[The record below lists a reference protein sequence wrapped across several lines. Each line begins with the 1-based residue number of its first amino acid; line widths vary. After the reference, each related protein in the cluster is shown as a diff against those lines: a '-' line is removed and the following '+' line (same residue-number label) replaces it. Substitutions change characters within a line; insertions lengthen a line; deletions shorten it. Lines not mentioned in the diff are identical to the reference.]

1 MLKSLIICA
10 AMMLALAGCSSPQVK
25 LTRWARTNGSVPEVI
40 QSAHFPIQTL
50 TPAHFK
56 PRNRLTFYIEG
67 DGHAWATISQPSL
80 DPSPHAFTVAALAT
94 RDHPG
99 IYMARPCQFVMS
111 QACTPSVWSNARFG
125 SNVIESISAAI
136 DVLKGRYGAT
146 SIELIGYSGGAT
158 VALLL
163 AEQRNDVSQLQT
175 IAGNLAPAKWVRHH
189 GLSPLTGS
197 LEPSLDAAHVRNIA
211 QRHFIGSD
219 DDIIEPVLT
228 LDHLKDK
235 AFRCMQLVALPGD
248 HVTVLEAFDSR
259 LLEKPIVCD

>member
-111 QACTPSVWSNARFG
+111 QACTPSIWTNARFG

-197 LEPSLDAAHVRNIA
+197 LEPSLDAAYVRNIA

-219 DDIIEPVLT
+219 DDIIEPLLT